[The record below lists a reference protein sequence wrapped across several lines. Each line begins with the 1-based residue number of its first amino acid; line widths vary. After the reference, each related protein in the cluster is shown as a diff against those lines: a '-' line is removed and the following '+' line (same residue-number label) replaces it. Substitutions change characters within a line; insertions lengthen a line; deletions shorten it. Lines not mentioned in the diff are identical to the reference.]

1 MHPSNI
7 MHILVRCNLIVLMN
21 RKLAVTAVTA
31 VLLLLLPAV
40 TAVLLLLLPAVT
52 AVLQQQYYGY
62 CCQQQQQCY
71 CSYDTKAVTKE

>member
-1 MHPSNI
+1 MQTVSLYLCYI
-7 MHILVRCNLIVLMN
+7 QMN
-21 RKLAVTAVTA
+21 RKLAVKAVTA

-62 CCQQQQQCY
+62 CCQQQ
-71 CSYDTKAVTKE
+71 